1 MLAIKIK
8 SLLIVFFFLIV
19 LNVFAIHD
27 NKPVGARSAA
37 MGNASVALSDFWS
50 AHNNQAGLAYYK
62 NIAAGFYYED
72 NFLIKELGLKYAAVV
87 LPTKS
92 GVFGLTTSY
101 FGYTQYNE
109 SKLGLAY
116 SKSFGE
122 RFSAGIQ
129 LDYLSTRIAENYGN
143 KGAVTFELGIRA
155 QLSKNLY
162 LGAHVFNPVN
172 IKIAEYNDERLP
184 TIMRLGL
191 SYNFSEKIIACVETE
206 KDINYDPVL
215 KAGMEYHIIKEIY
228 IRAGIST
235 NPTLNTFGFGVEF
248 KKLKFDFASSIHQTL
263 GYSPQLSLIYNI
275 K

>member
-1 MLAIKIK
+1 MFTIKIK
-8 SLLIVFFFLIV
+8 SLLIVFFFLIT

-27 NKPVGARSAA
+27 NKPVGARSSA

-87 LPTKS
+87 LPTNS

-122 RFSAGIQ
+122 KFSAGLQ
-129 LDYLSTRIAENYGN
+129 LDYLSTHIAENYGN

-228 IRAGIST
+228 LRAGIST

-263 GYSPQLSLIYNI
+263 GYSPQISLIYNI